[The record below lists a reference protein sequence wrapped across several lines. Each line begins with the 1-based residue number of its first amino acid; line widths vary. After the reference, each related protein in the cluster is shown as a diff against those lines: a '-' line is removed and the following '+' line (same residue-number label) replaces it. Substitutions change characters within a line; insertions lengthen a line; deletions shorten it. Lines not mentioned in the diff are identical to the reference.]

1 MMTHERLLSFVSA
14 VGLVVVAAVWLWF
27 LFAYARLIFGD

>member
-1 MMTHERLLSFVSA
+1 MTQDRLWNFISA

-27 LFAYARLIFGD
+27 LFAYAELIFRH

>member
-1 MMTHERLLSFVSA
+1 MTQERLSVFVSA
-14 VGLVVVAAVWLWF
+14 AALAIVAAVWLWF